1 MFALCLWRYLQLGCF
16 TVQLQQL
23 LHTNILYCST
33 HYVEIGLLHFVL
45 VAALQ
50 VKRTLFYGFD
60 DDERLVG
67 VNRY

>member
-1 MFALCLWRYLQLGCF
+1 
-16 TVQLQQL
+16 
-23 LHTNILYCST
+23 
-33 HYVEIGLLHFVL
+33 VEIGLLHFVV

-67 VNRY
+67 VTVNRY